1 MKRNYVFLADGFEEV
16 EAVTPIDVLRRAGLC
31 VEVISTKPDTLEV
44 TGAHGIV
51 VKADYGLDRVDLDL
65 ADWII
70 IPGGLDGSNNLAAS
84 AKVGELLKAHN
95 AKGGKIAAICA
106 APALV
111 LAPLGII
118 KDREVTVYPGMEE
131 GCRAGGAKM
140 INVPVA
146 TDGVLITGNG
156 PAAAME
162 FSYAIVAHTIST
174 NAARDIAD
182 AMQYHRDY

>member
-1 MKRNYVFLADGFEEV
+1 MKRNYVFLADGFEEI
-16 EAVTPIDVLRRAGLC
+16 EAVTPIDVLRRAGLS
-31 VEVISTKPDTLEV
+31 VEVISIKDDTLEV
-44 TGAHGIV
+44 TGAHGVV
-51 VKADYGLDRVDLDL
+51 VKAEYGLDRVDLDL

-84 AKVGELLKAHN
+84 AKVGQLLKDHSAN
-95 AKGGKIAAICA
+95 GGKIAAICA

-111 LAPLGII
+111 LAPLGLV

-131 GCRAGGAKM
+131 GCRKGGAKM
-140 INVPVA
+140 ISVPVA
-146 TDGVLITGNG
+146 TDRNLITGNG

-162 FSYAIVAHTIST
+162 FSYAIVAHTLSSNIAT
-174 NAARDIAD
+174 EIAD